1 MKRIEK
7 GMVYILKSGT
17 IIGFDSDEEYSE
29 WLKTPESKEFSLAVV
44 SPKMILDDLRRG
56 SEADEMLDK
65 VFDVINHEYDDISQK
80 LREIFVPE

>member
-7 GMVYILKSGT
+7 GMVYILRSGT

-56 SEADEMLDK
+56 SEAEEMLDK
-65 VFDVINHEYDDISQK
+65 IEDVIKHEYDDISEK
-80 LREIFVPE
+80 IRLILVPE